1 MKTEVGETAGRAVTR
16 GGSDGGGGSRR
27 REERR
32 VGARL
37 LVFRYGAFGGFVGRW
52 IPHLLVVVP
61 SEKSPENFLARRHAV
76 VLVKGHAGKKNT
88 AEETETG
95 DEHRF

>member
-37 LVFRYGAFGGFVGRW
+37 WVFRYGAFGGFVDRW
-52 IPHLLVVVP
+52 IP
-61 SEKSPENFLARRHAV
+61 
-76 VLVKGHAGKKNT
+76 
-88 AEETETG
+88 
-95 DEHRF
+95 